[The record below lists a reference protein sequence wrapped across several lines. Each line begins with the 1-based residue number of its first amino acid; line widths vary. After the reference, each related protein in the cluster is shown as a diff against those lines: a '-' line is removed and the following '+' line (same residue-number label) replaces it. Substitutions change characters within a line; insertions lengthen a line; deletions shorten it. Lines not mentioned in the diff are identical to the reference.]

1 MSVHSISKNTGETIK
16 TLLDHRGL
24 IKILHIFPKKKKKSN
39 ILKPFESD
47 AHVFSTKR
55 Q

>member
-1 MSVHSISKNTGETIK
+1 MSVHNISKNTGETIK

-24 IKILHIFPKKKKKSN
+24 IKILHIFPPQKKYGS

-47 AHVFSTKR
+47 AHVSSTKR